1 MALSK
6 EEMRQKLRELSEEDR
21 GGLVGVLQE
30 GLEERRKS
38 EGISKA
44 ERGESVRLEA
54 IDER

>member
-6 EEMRQKLRELSEEDR
+6 EEMREKLRELSEKDR
-21 GGLVGVLQE
+21 DGLAGVFKE

-44 ERGESVRLEA
+44 ERLIVDLLKPGK
-54 IDER
+54 